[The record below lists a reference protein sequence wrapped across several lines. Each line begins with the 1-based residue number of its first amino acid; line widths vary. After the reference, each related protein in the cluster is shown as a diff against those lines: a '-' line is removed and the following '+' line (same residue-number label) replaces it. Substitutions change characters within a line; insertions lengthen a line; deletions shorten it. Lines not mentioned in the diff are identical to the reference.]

1 MLIHGLIL
9 IYRYNYKTF
18 FTTFSI
24 RLGRLLSDKDLKYAT
39 LVKAFVK
46 RDINNVLNT

>member
-9 IYRYNYKTF
+9 IYRYKPF

-24 RLGRLLSDKDLKYAT
+24 RLGRLLSDKDLKYPT

>member
-9 IYRYNYKTF
+9 IYRYNKTF

-24 RLGRLLSDKDLKYAT
+24 RLGRLLIDKDLKYAT

>member
-9 IYRYNYKTF
+9 IYRCKPF
-18 FTTFSI
+18 LLLFPL
-24 RLGRLLSDKDLKYAT
+24 RLEMLLSDKDLKYAT